1 VIGVT
6 PPLAASDDGSSSVSL
21 SGFLT
26 VWKMG
31 ESGRGAQ
38 ILSTACGDVVA
49 PYNLMMN
56 LSIPINIDSTLSA
69 SSRRE
74 MSACT
79 RWGKLQIV
87 GTSL

>member
-1 VIGVT
+1 
-6 PPLAASDDGSSSVSL
+6 
-21 SGFLT
+21 

-31 ESGRGAQ
+31 ESGKGTQ
-38 ILSTACGDVVA
+38 IFSTACGDVVA
-49 PYNLMMN
+49 TYKLMMI